1 MLTLG
6 FIIGRWED
14 IQVSQP
20 EGLDDYGDEDNDIED
35 QSLARKE
42 KGKSKAW
49 SFEMQWNCLVYL
61 YVSSTVFIRNLWTE
75 PRHSIISNRVLTFN
89 ITSPPTT

>member
-42 KGKSKAW
+42 KGKSKA
-49 SFEMQWNCLVYL
+49 
-61 YVSSTVFIRNLWTE
+61 
-75 PRHSIISNRVLTFN
+75 
-89 ITSPPTT
+89 